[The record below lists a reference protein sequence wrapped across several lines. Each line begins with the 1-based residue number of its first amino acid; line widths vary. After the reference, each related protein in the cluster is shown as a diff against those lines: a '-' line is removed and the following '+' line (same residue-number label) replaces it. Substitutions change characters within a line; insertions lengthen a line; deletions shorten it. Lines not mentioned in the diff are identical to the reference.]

1 MSKNSLPLIST
12 ITPCFKMKRFIPSFL
27 ENIPKQK
34 AFDRLQV
41 VLDHNE
47 PDDEEISWIES
58 FNKKYPGKI
67 KHIIKE
73 KVVPIGISMN
83 DCIAKSDGDYLA
95 IWNIDD
101 ERTNDSIEQQIHA
114 MDRNQNCDIVHGSF
128 ISTDK
133 FGTNF
138 GKLIESNGFDRSE
151 YLRSM
156 LLGPFF
162 AFRKNLLSKCGLF
175 DEQLKSG
182 ADFDFAIRAA
192 SHAREISYTR
202 FPLGYYLNERNGLST
217 RGDGLQETERTVIE
231 LRYRIFDKI
240 DQRFIERAN
249 SYDVQNLHIGEKK
262 ISAISY
268 MDKT

>member
-1 MSKNSLPLIST
+1 
-12 ITPCFKMKRFIPSFL
+12 
-27 ENIPKQK
+27 
-34 AFDRLQV
+34 
-41 VLDHNE
+41 
-47 PDDEEISWIES
+47 
-58 FNKKYPGKI
+58 
-67 KHIIKE
+67 
-73 KVVPIGISMN
+73 
-83 DCIAKSDGDYLA
+83 
-95 IWNIDD
+95 
-101 ERTNDSIEQQIHA
+101 